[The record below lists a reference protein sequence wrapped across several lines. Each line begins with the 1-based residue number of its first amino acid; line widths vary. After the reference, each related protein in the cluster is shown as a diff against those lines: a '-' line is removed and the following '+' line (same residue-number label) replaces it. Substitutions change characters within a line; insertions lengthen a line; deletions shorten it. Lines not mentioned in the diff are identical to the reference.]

1 MSSSLL
7 RGVRAVGKKS
17 ERQLSGVVVRR
28 KEGKRFWIDEMRK
41 EEDRKGVGGE

>member
-28 KEGKRFWIDEMRK
+28 EGEKRGGAIEMRK
-41 EEDRKGVGGE
+41 EEDRKGV